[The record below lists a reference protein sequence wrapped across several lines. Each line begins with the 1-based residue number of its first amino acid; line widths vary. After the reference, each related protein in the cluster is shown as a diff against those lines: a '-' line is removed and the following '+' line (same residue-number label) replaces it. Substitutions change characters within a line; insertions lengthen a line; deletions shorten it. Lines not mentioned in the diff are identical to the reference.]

1 MQFDGG
7 VNGALRSNPPPGR
20 EDPELVLGLTYR
32 YELRR
37 ANNYAALLASVTVTT
52 HEVQATLAENIV
64 QDLVGLAALPPPP
77 QQIFNLTVTPGID
90 RVRISFRTTQ
100 PTIPQITCKGTDGST
115 NVALALLNGLQT
127 KHTCTFGE
135 NSPLP
140 QDMQHT
146 FTIVAAGQ
154 TFNGTAKDTF
164 AHGLFRTGSRHAT
177 VIFDRIKVRNDSD
190 KLSAGE
196 IAFSFLRG
204 RCGHRRLTGLPRPWP
219 VLWRHEQLI
228 SDEDPP
234 VDVNL
239 SILMEKAPRRVWVNV
254 AGLRARFFRFLGA
267 SSTCVHVIQVG
278 VPGTS
283 GKSDVSG
290 GLCPGDGRVRHRRHH
305 RS

>member
-1 MQFDGG
+1 MPITANPAAVGFWSKTDKGKTTITWSSGVPAKVYKFVDGGNPKQFDGG

-20 EDPELVLGLTYR
+20 EDPELELGLTYR

-37 ANNYAALLASVTVTT
+37 ANNYAVLLASVTVTT

-77 QQIFNLTVTPGID
+77 QRIFNLTVTPGID

-154 TFNGTAKDTF
+154 TLNGTAKDTF

-196 IAFSFLRG
+196 IRFPFFAFDAD
-204 RCGHRRLTGLPRPWP
+204 TGTLLGSPPGE
-219 VLWRHEQLI
+219 LWRDEQLI
-228 SDEDPP
+228 SDDDPP
-234 VDVNL
+234 VDVNY
-239 SILMEKAPRRVWVNV
+239 
-254 AGLRARFFRFLGA
+254 
-267 SSTCVHVIQVG
+267 
-278 VPGTS
+278 
-283 GKSDVSG
+283 
-290 GLCPGDGRVRHRRHH
+290 